1 MRALL
6 LILILTLVP
15 LQFSAASQA
24 ECCGHGAIPT
34 VTVNPLWQS
43 MHDAASGSV
52 AKVSSHHSGDHHM
65 SGDADCG
72 ACHAHCAAALA
83 VTHSTMVEPVGT
95 GQAEHPARYIPTLWD
110 EQPYRPQWIPSRER
124 GIGVFA

>member
-6 LILILTLVP
+6 LLLILTLVP

-24 ECCGHGAIPT
+24 ECCGHLAT
-34 VTVNPLWQS
+34 TMVTDNALWQS
-43 MHDAASGSV
+43 LPDAASASV
-52 AKVSSHHSGDHHM
+52 GKVSSHHSGAHHM

-83 VTHSTMVEPVGT
+83 VGHSTMVEPVGT
-95 GQAEHPARYIPTLWD
+95 GRAEHPVGYIPTFWD